1 MSTGH
6 AAYHHAGPKW
16 LGEERRIGGPEA
28 GLVWGLA
35 TTFGVWLV
43 AILTGYGV
51 VMGAGILI
59 GGSGV
64 VGSAQHSAGRRPG
77 HERQLMKPRSRA
89 AKLTIFGRISGM
101 SVALTPIQEAS
112 VAAYCST
119 EVVGISRPLP
129 ASAGPFEASSG

>member
-1 MSTGH
+1 MMTAMIDGQPKRNVPMTVAVPNAPMTRPSVCS
-6 AAYHHAGPKW
+6 AY
-16 LGEERRIGGPEA
+16 
-28 GLVWGLA
+28 
-35 TTFGVWLV
+35 TTCVV
-43 AILTGYGV
+43 VTSESDGV

-64 VGSAQHSAGRRPG
+64 VGSAQHSAGRGPG

-89 AKLTIFGRISGM
+89 AKLTTFGRISGI
-101 SVALTPIQEAS
+101 SAALTPIQEAR

-129 ASAGPFEASSG
+129 ASVGPFDASSG